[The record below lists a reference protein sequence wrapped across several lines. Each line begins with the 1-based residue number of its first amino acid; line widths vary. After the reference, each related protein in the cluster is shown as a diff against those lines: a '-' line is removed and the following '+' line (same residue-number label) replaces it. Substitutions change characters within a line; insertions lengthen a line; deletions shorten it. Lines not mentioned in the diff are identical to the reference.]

1 MTILMFGDIIGKP
14 GRQALAKILPEL
26 RKKYDPDL
34 VIANAENLAHGYGIT
49 QKTVNHILSLG
60 VDVLTSGNHVF
71 DKKEGLNLLANI
83 KYPILRPANYPPH
96 LPGRGDQI
104 FEVRTKK
111 VLVINL
117 IGRVFF
123 QFDYDCPFRCAEQI
137 LKKYK
142 DEKLDAVIVDFHAEA
157 TSENVALGYWLDGQV
172 SAVLGT
178 HSHVPTCDF
187 KILSKGTA
195 YVTDIGMVGTKNS
208 IIGDKKESVIKRF
221 LDQISTKLEIE
232 EEGPIEVNAVVVEI
246 DDQTGKAKK
255 IKKIYQV
262 VDI

>member
-1 MTILMFGDIIGKP
+1 MTILMFGDIMGKP
-14 GRQALAKILPEL
+14 GRQAIAKILPEL

-34 VIANAENLAHGYGIT
+34 VMANAENLAHGYGIT
-49 QKTVNHILSLG
+49 KKTVDHILG
-60 VDVLTSGNHVF
+60 IGIDVLTSGNHIF
-71 DKKEGLNLLANI
+71 DKKEALELLAN
-83 KYPILRPANYPPH
+83 KNYPILRPANYPSGVA
-96 LPGRGDQI
+96 GRGYQV

-123 QFDYDCPFRCAEQI
+123 QYDYDCPFRCADEI

-142 DEKLDAVIVDFHAEA
+142 EEKIDATIIDFHAEA
-157 TSENVALGYWLDGQV
+157 TSENVALGYYLDGKV

-187 KILSKGTA
+187 KILPKGTA
-195 YVTDIGMVGTKNS
+195 YVSDIGMVGAVNS

-221 LDQISTKLEIE
+221 LYQISTKLEIE
-232 EEGPIEVNAVVVEI
+232 EEGPVEVNAVALEI
-246 DDQTGKAKK
+246 DNLGKAKRIEK
-255 IKKIYQV
+255 IGQV